1 MASVLDPATKALEN
15 FDKNFQQA
23 AYQNVRGLIPEAVG
37 STQQMAV
44 HESAD
49 AAPPPDKKPELVAVV

>member
-23 AYQNVRGLIPEAVG
+23 AYQNVRGLIPEAAG
-37 STQQMAV
+37 STQ
-44 HESAD
+44 
-49 AAPPPDKKPELVAVV
+49 